1 MIIHLSIIEQLN
13 NLYEIDDRDNDT
25 FDEGTERTS
34 SRSKNTILY
43 IHIKVEY
50 LSKCKG
56 NI

>member
-1 MIIHLSIIEQLN
+1 MI
-13 NLYEIDDRDNDT
+13 EIMIPSMMGPKELVPDQKIQYFQTVLTT
-25 FDEGTERTS
+25 FVLGTGHAE
-34 SRSKNTILY
+34 Y